1 MKKILLFILFISS
14 SETVFSQKVENMRRV
29 EVDGFFTNPLVSPD
43 GTKVLLTGHHLKGVY
58 ILNLVTNE
66 TIQVTDR
73 DGSGYGYSWD
83 LNNDVVYFK
92 QKEEKEFLYQAK
104 SYAYTLSSKQL
115 IARPDLEANALVAYH
130 GQTSSDKSNIV
141 VSTNLTTLKIEAQ
154 DLVSNRKWIVTNDEG
169 QFYNALL
176 SPDGTKVAVHKGADL
191 YIYPIEGATSG
202 KKIGVGL
209 ATSWTKDGKNL
220 IGFIDES
227 EDGHTVSNSDLLWFD
242 VEKGS
247 VKKITSTEVFLEMY
261 PTFINENKILFA
273 EDKSGALYI
282 ANLKM

>member
-1 MKKILLFILFISS
+1 MFVSGS
-14 SETVFSQKVENMRRV
+14 CTVFSQKVENMKRI
-29 EVDGFFTNPLVSPD
+29 EIDGFYTNPLVSPD

-58 ILNLVTNE
+58 VLNLTTNE
-66 TIQVTDR
+66 TIQVSDSE
-73 DGSGYGYSWD
+73 GSGYGYSWD
-83 LNNDVVYFK
+83 LNNDIVYFK
-92 QKEEKEFLYQAK
+92 QKGEKEFLYQAK
-104 SYAYTLSSKQL
+104 SYAYTISSKQL

-141 VSTNLTTLKIEAQ
+141 VSTNLTTLKIEAH
-154 DLVSNRKWIVTNDEG
+154 DLVSNRKWVVTNDEG

-176 SPDGTKVAVHKGADL
+176 SPDGTKVAVHKGAEL
-191 YIYPIEGATSG
+191 FVYPIDGSTNG
-202 KKIGVGL
+202 KKIGIGL

-242 VEKGS
+242 VEKAT

-261 PTFINENKILFA
+261 PTFIDGKKILFS